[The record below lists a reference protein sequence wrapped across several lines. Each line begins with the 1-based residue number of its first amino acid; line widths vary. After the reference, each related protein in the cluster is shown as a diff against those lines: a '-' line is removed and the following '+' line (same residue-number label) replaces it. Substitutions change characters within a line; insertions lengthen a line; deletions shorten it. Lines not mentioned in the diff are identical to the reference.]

1 MYTLL
6 YQNLLETANPKTTI
20 DKHIKSKTQLKTT
33 LKMVVKPQENEKG
46 WGEKTPTKTNPKQ
59 LRKWQQEHMH

>member
-20 DKHIKSKTQLKTT
+20 DKHIKSETQPKTT
-33 LKMVVKPQENEKG
+33 LKMVVKLQENEKG
-46 WGEKTPTKTNPKQ
+46 VEKKHLQKQ
-59 LRKWQQEHMH
+59 TQNN

>member
-20 DKHIKSKTQLKTT
+20 DKHIKSETQHKTT

-46 WGEKTPTKTNPKQ
+46 GEKKHLQKQ
-59 LRKWQQEHMH
+59 TQNN